1 MADLAPWQNRD
12 ENNEDEDDDVDENVF
27 LALYLLTV

>member
-12 ENNEDEDDDVDENVF
+12 ENNEDDDDDVDENVF
-27 LALYLLTV
+27 LALYPLTV